1 MSRINIE
8 QMEKEEKEL
17 EEYLTSRQGGDTTKP
32 TEDAGDNKPI
42 SKDSEQD
49 TTELVTQEPEPS
61 KETPV
66 EPEREDWEKRYKNL
80 RASRDENLWKAKQD
94 LANAM
99 ERIQSLQRDIS
110 ELKAKAPSS
119 SVDPFEGIFTEED
132 EDTLGPATL
141 ATMKKVTQKAT
152 EVATAPLRK
161 ELEDERQRRQ
171 KSDAEM
177 VKRLKQENYSAFLGK
192 IASAEPEWK
201 AINFDPGFL
210 KYMQEPD
217 YDGIPRKTYFSEA
230 EAQGNAALVIRYM
243 KEYKQWKSG
252 VKPKA
257 DPLASKVAPTGEGS
271 GSNAVPKEKVPENI
285 SRAYIDKFY
294 SDLTRG
300 KYKGRHSEAEAI
312 EAKIE
317 KAVMEGRVVR

>member
-17 EEYLTSRQGGDTTKP
+17 EDHIVSLQGGQTKP
-32 TEDAGDNKPI
+32 SEETGSDMPTP
-42 SKDSEQD
+42 KDSSTD
-49 TTELVTQEPEPS
+49 KELVTPDIPKSSQEVHT
-61 KETPV
+61 ET
-66 EPEREDWEKRYKNL
+66 EREDWEKRYKNL

-99 ERIQSLQRDIS
+99 ERIQSLQHEIG
-110 ELKAKAPSS
+110 ELKAKAPSNT
-119 SVDPFEGIFTEED
+119 VDPFEGIFTEED

-141 ATMKKVTQKAT
+141 ATMKKVTQRAT
-152 EVATAPLRK
+152 EVATEPLRK
-161 ELEDERQRRQ
+161 ELEVERQKRV
-171 KSDAEM
+171 KSDMDM

-192 IASAEPEWK
+192 IAKAESDWE
-201 AINFDPGFL
+201 AINYDPGFIS
-210 KYMQEPD
+210 YMEEPD
-217 YDGIPRKTYFSEA
+217 LDGIPRKTYFAEA

-243 KEYKQWKSG
+243 KEYKQWKAG
-252 VKPKA
+252 IKPKA
-257 DPLASKVAPTGEGS
+257 DPFASKVAPTGEGA
-271 GSNAVPKEKVPENI
+271 GSNVVPKTDKVPEKI

-294 SDLTRG
+294 SDLTKG

-317 KAVMEGRVVR
+317 KAVVEGRVV

>member
-1 MSRINIE
+1 MSRIDIE

-17 EEYLTSRQGGDTTKP
+17 EEYLTSRQGGTQTKP
-32 TEDAGDNKPI
+32 AEKTGDDGHT
-42 SKDSEQD
+42 STDSEQD
-49 TTELVTQEPEPS
+49 TTELVTQDPEPS
-61 KETPV
+61 KETPN

-80 RASRDENLWKAKQD
+80 RASRDENLWKTKQD

-99 ERIQSLQRDIS
+99 ERIQSLQREVS

-119 SVDPFEGIFTEED
+119 TVDPFEGIFTEED

-152 EVATAPLRK
+152 EAATAPLRK
-161 ELEDERQRRQ
+161 ELEEERQRRV
-171 KSDAEM
+171 KNDASM
-177 VKRLKQENYSAFLGK
+177 VERLKRENYSEFLGK
-192 IASAEPEWK
+192 IAKAEPDWE
-201 AINFDPGFL
+201 AINFDKGFIA
-210 KYMQEPD
+210 YMEDLD
-217 YDGIPRKTYFSEA
+217 YDGIPRKTYFAEA

-252 VKPKA
+252 KKPKT

-271 GSNAVPKEKVPENI
+271 GSNAVPKEKVPERI

-317 KAVMEGRVVR
+317 KAVMEGRVV